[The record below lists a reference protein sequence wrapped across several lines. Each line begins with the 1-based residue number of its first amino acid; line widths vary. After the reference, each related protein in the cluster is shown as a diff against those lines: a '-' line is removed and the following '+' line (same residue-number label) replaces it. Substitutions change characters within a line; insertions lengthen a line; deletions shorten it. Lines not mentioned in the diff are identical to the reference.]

1 LGYRAYSILTGSSA
15 IAPAFTESAAAPISS
30 AHFSREVTMRAD
42 TQKIVDSIKEQ
53 FVLLR
58 RSL

>member
-1 LGYRAYSILTGSSA
+1 MKRSLFKETA
-15 IAPAFTESAAAPISS
+15 
-30 AHFSREVTMRAD
+30 MRAD
-42 TQKIVDSIKEQ
+42 TQKIVDAIKEQ

>member
-1 LGYRAYSILTGSSA
+1 MKRSN
-15 IAPAFTESAAAPISS
+15 
-30 AHFSREVTMRAD
+30 SRGLPMRAE
-42 TQKIVDSIKEQ
+42 TEKMADSIKEQ